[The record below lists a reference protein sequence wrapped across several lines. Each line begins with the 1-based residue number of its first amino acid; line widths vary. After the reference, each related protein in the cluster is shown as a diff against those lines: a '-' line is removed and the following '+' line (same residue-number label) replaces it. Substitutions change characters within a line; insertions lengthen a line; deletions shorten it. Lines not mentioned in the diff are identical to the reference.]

1 MDKLPIGT
9 RLMRTGPNKGMAH
22 TGRVFYI
29 KDYLLGVA
37 VRLIPI
43 SEEPYDKF
51 SDLWFTTDIGYIGK
65 YWAIVDC
72 DEKFHG

>member
-9 RLMRTGPNKGMAH
+9 RLMRTGPNKGVAH

-37 VRLIPI
+37 VRLMPI
-43 SEEPYDKF
+43 SKEPYDRG
-51 SDLWFTTDIGYIGK
+51 SDAWFIANIDGVGS
-65 YWAIVDC
+65 YWKIIDC